1 MLLSVLRVIRSLPV
15 ELRHMAFHHMRM
27 TAGEE
32 RRREE
37 TVCRELGVFQTE
49 GGLMLVTLK
58 ESADKRLLDLT
69 HKGIIF
75 SESLIAS
82 GLQMNFHAVLGLKV
96 M

>member
-1 MLLSVLRVIRSLPV
+1 ML
-15 ELRHMAFHHMRM
+15 
-27 TAGEE
+27 G
-32 RRREE
+32 
-37 TVCRELGVFQTE
+37 
-49 GGLMLVTLK
+49 TLK

-82 GLQMNFHAVLGLKV
+82 GLQMNFHAGLSLKV

>member
-1 MLLSVLRVIRSLPV
+1 MLLSVLRVIRSLSAFDSCSV
-15 ELRHMAFHHMRM
+15 ELIHMAFHHRM

-32 RRREE
+32 RRGEEGQE

-49 GGLMLVTLK
+49 GGLMLGALI

-75 SESLIAS
+75 
-82 GLQMNFHAVLGLKV
+82 
-96 M
+96 